1 MSSRRFII
9 FTVALFVLGA
19 LPFLIAQ
26 PSAAA
31 SAGISIGFA
40 APLDHATVLVM
51 LMFVGVCAALLP
63 RDGLVLLPVAF
74 AVMIMVGGLL
84 VLDVEHEPALRYF
97 ILGAI
102 LCMGLLIAIAREKF
116 TVLMLLV
123 LASVGFHLGGFYMS
137 VVPAIASPIYFL
149 IGVLLSLG
157 MVLAI
162 SVAFGMTLLGDHEV
176 AWDRIKQSP
185 RFAFIRGMFL

>member
-1 MSSRRFII
+1 MSSQRFIL
-9 FTVALFVLGA
+9 FTIALFILGA

-31 SAGISIGFA
+31 SAGLSIGFG
-40 APLDHATVLVM
+40 APLDHMSVLVLLM
-51 LMFVGVCAALLP
+51 LVGGSAALLP
-63 RDGLVLLPVAF
+63 RDGLILLPVAF
-74 AVMIMVGGLL
+74 TVMIMVGGLL
-84 VLDVEHEPALRYF
+84 VLDVEHYPTLRYF

-102 LCMGLLIAIAREKF
+102 LCMGLLMAIAREKF

-123 LASVGFHLGGFYMS
+123 LASLGFHLGGFFMS
-137 VVPAIASPIYFL
+137 AVPAIASPMYYL

-162 SVAFGMTLLGDHEV
+162 SVAFGMTLLGDHEL
-176 AWDRIKQSP
+176 AWEKIKQSP
-185 RFAFIRGMFL
+185 RFGFIRGMFL